1 MKFIARIEAENGREG
16 RIIFDAESQGDAME
30 FVKDLLD
37 QEFVRCENAFIS
49 TRNICSV
56 EVTQCN
62 VINWEENR

>member
-37 QEFVRCENAFIS
+37 QEFVRCETVFIS
-49 TRNICSV
+49 TRRICAV
-56 EVTQCN
+56 EVFRCD
-62 VINWEENR
+62 VINWEE